1 MNIFLSPQRRDAS
14 LAIFK
19 TGSILR
25 LNDEADFDF
34 SPMTEG
40 STLPRSAIDSEWF
53 AGDIEMRGG
62 ALNLTLFLP
71 LPNNYSPAQA
81 FPEPLSDVT
90 DGLVVFP
97 EPLSPQSERP
107 FEDEAAKPS
116 KKASSHNPIDWS
128 QLITAEMKAERAVQQ
143 YRMDMER
150 EVARLRAMADY
161 ELVPLQDAVDIGEAT
176 DDERRALRAWKKY
189 RIELNRISAQIGSSK
204 DIVWPVMP
212 N

>member
-19 TGSILR
+19 TGGILR
-25 LNDEADFDF
+25 INDEADFDF
-34 SPMTEG
+34 SPMKEG

-71 LPNNYSPAQA
+71 LPNNYSHAQA
-81 FPEPLSDVT
+81 FPDPLLDVT

-97 EPLSPQSERP
+97 EPLSPQAERML
-107 FEDEAAKPS
+107 EDKAAEPS
-116 KKASSHNPIDWS
+116 QKSSSHNPIDWS
-128 QLITAEMKAERAVQQ
+128 QLITAEMKAELAAQQ

-150 EVARLRAMADY
+150 EIARLRAMADY

-176 DDERRALRAWKKY
+176 DDERRALHAWKKY
-189 RIELNRISAQIGSSK
+189 RIALNRISGQIGSSK
-204 DIVWPVMP
+204 DIVWPAMP
-212 N
+212 V